1 MRAWSAAWL
10 TFLLCLLSPL
20 TLAQE
25 NSGSRS
31 RVLDPSSMDTSV
43 DPCVDFYTY
52 SCGGWMKKIQF
63 LWATDSIGAAILAMK
78 RSGGGRQSI
87 RIPRIGIE
95 RAGW

>member
-31 RVLDPSSMDTSV
+31 RVLDPSSVDTSV

-52 SCGGWMKKIQF
+52 SCGGWMKKIC
-63 LWATDSIGAAILAMK
+63 AT
-78 RSGGGRQSI
+78 GGRPLTVRSSRSAPGAS
-87 RIPRIGIE
+87 RISMDST
-95 RAGW
+95 